1 MHDRQHLVLIDM
13 NVSGNNQ
20 ESLANSSKSVFVSC
34 PNNPLFIWDLKQ
46 TLSLQLSIAVTTIAC
61 PIIIV
66 LNALVIVTVK
76 KFKKLQTNSNILLA
90 SLACVD
96 LIVGTVS
103 LPLTIFLD
111 ALILH
116 GTVSEE
122 KICAIDRIAGFL
134 LYSTFNASFYHLILI
149 AKERYA
155 AVVKYAE
162 YKVVVSKVRIKNY
175 VAFPWITT
183 LSTAA
188 IFATLVGAGVPYSVV
203 QILVFILIILWIIGF
218 LVIGYCYLRIN
229 VQIQKR
235 LRRRHTRENVS
246 VHAAAENKISYTML
260 LLTVAILISGV
271 PSIIVFFFASS
282 TSSFRTISANRWAE
296 LILQLN
302 SLLDPALYFY
312 RNVRYRKAALELMGC
327 AMSQETQEESG
338 VKRRERRRRNSVPS
352 IVLNELMECKP
363 SPNLPELRN
372 DGLRMPDI
380 HVESAPPSTYC
391 DNLRDKFQFTEL
403 KFGDNLRASVT
414 RSGRDILHDARGNN
428 TLTVMAKIESAP

>member
-1 MHDRQHLVLIDM
+1 MHDLQHLVLIDM

-20 ESLANSSKSVFVSC
+20 ESLANSSRSVFVSC

-66 LNALVIVTVK
+66 LNALVIVAVK

-103 LPLTIFLD
+103 LPLTILLD
-111 ALILH
+111 TLILH

-122 KICAIDRIAGFL
+122 KICAIDRIAGFV

-162 YKVVVSKVRIKNY
+162 YKVMVSKVRIKNY

-188 IFATLVGAGVPYSVV
+188 IFATLVGAGVPYSVS

-302 SLLDPALYFY
+302 SLLDPVLYFY
-312 RNVRYRKAALELMGC
+312 RNVRYRKVALELMGC

-372 DGLRMPDI
+372 DGLRMSGI
-380 HVESAPPSTYC
+380 HAESAPPSTYC

-403 KFGDNLRASVT
+403 KFGDNLRESVT